1 MQNKSDEWFIIAQ
14 AAIEANKK
22 DIRANNQDSD
32 EIMTKLTEE
41 FKKMLAS
48 IIDQINTLKSLSTQ
62 KYS

>member
-22 DIRANNQDSD
+22 DIKANNQDSD